1 MTLLQSPIQHRTR
14 LPRAER
20 DAQILRL
27 RAAGQTHLF
36 IANQVGCGE
45 ATVQRV
51 VRGHLQALQREIR
64 LDTASIRSQH
74 LLELRWLRER
84 LAPAVARGDTSAVG
98 RWLQVQDREAKL
110 LGLDAPL
117 QIEAAAEQLAAI
129 TVLQHLADEL
139 PVEVMDQIVEVLAHA
154 PTELRDVESTQD

>member
-1 MTLLQSPIQHRTR
+1 MEPWLDRLTLLQSPIQHRTR

-110 LGLDAPL
+110 LGLDAPYRL
-117 QIEAAAEQLAAI
+117 RPRPSSW
-129 TVLQHLADEL
+129 L
-139 PVEVMDQIVEVLAHA
+139 PS
-154 PTELRDVESTQD
+154 PSSSTLPMNCRWR